1 MRNIAIFLIFMMN
14 SIAMMSAERDIKV
27 AGTTLAYMA
36 SAMDVL
42 DQQAGVDLLDNYII
56 IDGKYRAA
64 VYVDD
69 KLVSNISQL
78 QRMSTSLIDRISII
92 INPDAEYDKGIYA
105 LIKIT
110 MLKAEGKKIKAESQ
124 LKLDLTHTAAWNFD
138 QYLSWQKSNIAV
150 EASFS
155 YKDENCRRDAIVY
168 QQNYTPKSS
177 GDGLRLNQR
186 ATIDLGQEV
195 ANRSI
200 GFTTGLDWFVTKD
213 HKLSVRYEF
222 SSLPKSHNHNNAPN
236 RVAKIFF
243 ADEDGKVDP
252 SKPNS
257 MAKQSEW
264 FFWPD
269 TKHEWNFA
277 YSGKVNKWQLTGD
290 VKLTYEEPKAS
301 VGVEQD
307 GKNLYDLY
315 YNRHSLTE
323 VSRFTAKYSTDNTNI
338 VIGVADNYDW
348 MNLRYFNLATTDDK
362 IHAHQYEH
370 TAAAFASIE
379 RKLNRWTIAGGLRY
393 EYTHQKYEA
402 QDDDEALA
410 YLKEKGINQLVV
422 TRNHNRLHPNA
433 SVTYSAPNSSL
444 SLAYSQNIK
453 SPNLSYS
460 RIDRTF
466 AEKGD
471 EGILQAEWQHT
482 TTLTYKYRKWL
493 QANIAHNYIWH
504 PIYYTIYTFYYY
516 NGDNY
521 HDLDATLILSPKI
534 SIWQPTLTMSL
545 HKQWNNMPTA
555 NGVNKLSSPLL
566 NASWNNILN
575 LPKKWTVYVN
585 ASYRSRGA
593 MRNIRMHSTNFTMDA
608 SIRKA
613 LLKDRLQLTLSTTN
627 ILRTDCNDISL
638 YAHAEKQTSD
648 GVKIYMPRTV
658 SFTAIYSFGK

>member
-1 MRNIAIFLIFMMN
+1 MKTIALILIFMMN
-14 SIAMMSAERDIKV
+14 SMAIMSAERDIKV
-27 AGTTLAYMA
+27 AGTTLANMA
-36 SAMDVL
+36 SAMDVIA
-42 DQQAGVDLLDNYII
+42 QQAGVDLLDNYII

-69 KLVSNISQL
+69 RLVSNISQL
-78 QRMSTSLIDRISII
+78 QRMSASRIDRISII

-105 LIKIT
+105 LVKMI
-110 MLKAEGKKIKAESQ
+110 MLKAEENTLKSESQ

-138 QYLSWQKSNIAV
+138 QYLSWQKGNIAV

-155 YKDENCRRDAIVY
+155 YKDENCRRDAVVF

-186 ATIDLGQEV
+186 ATIDLTQEV

-200 GFTTGLDWFVTKD
+200 GFTTGLDWFITKE
-213 HKLSVRYEF
+213 HKLSARCEL
-222 SSLPKSHNHNNAPN
+222 SSLPKSHNHNNAPG
-236 RVAKIFF
+236 RVAKIFL

-257 MAKQSEW
+257 MAKQNEW

-269 TKHEWNFA
+269 TKHEWNVA
-277 YSGKVNKWQLTGD
+277 YSGKAKKWQLTGD
-290 VKLTYEEPKAS
+290 IKLTYEAPKAT

-323 VSRFTAKYSTDNTNI
+323 VSRFTARYSTDNTNI
-338 VIGVADNYDW
+338 AMGIADNYDW
-348 MNLRYFNLATTDDK
+348 MNLRYVNLATTDDK
-362 IHAHQYEH
+362 IHAHLSEH
-370 TAAAFASIE
+370 TSAAFASIE
-379 RKLNRWTIAGGLRY
+379 RKLGRWTVAGGMRY
-393 EYTHQKYEA
+393 EYTYQKYEA
-402 QDDDEALA
+402 QDDDEVLA

-433 SVTYSAPNSSL
+433 SVTYSSTNSSL

-466 AEKGD
+466 TENGD
-471 EGILQAEWQHT
+471 KGILLAEWQHA

-493 QANIAHNYIWH
+493 QASIAHAYIRH
-504 PIYYTIYTFYYY
+504 PIYNTIYAFKYY

-521 HDLDATLILSPKI
+521 HGLDATLILSPEI
-534 SIWQPTLTMSL
+534 SFWQPTLTMSL

-555 NGVNKLSSPLL
+555 NGINNLSSPLL
-566 NASWNNILN
+566 NAGWNNILN

-585 ASYRSRGA
+585 ASYHSRGA
-593 MRNIRMHSTNFTMDA
+593 MRNIRLYSTNFTMDA

-613 LLKDRLQLTLSTTN
+613 LLKDRLLLSLSATN

-638 YAHAEKQTSD
+638 YARAEKQTSD

-658 SFTAIYSFGK
+658 SFTAIYRFGK

>member
-1 MRNIAIFLIFMMN
+1 MKTIALILIFMMN
-14 SIAMMSAERDIKV
+14 SMAIMSAERDIKV
-27 AGTTLAYMA
+27 AGTTLANMA
-36 SAMDVL
+36 SAMDVIA
-42 DQQAGVDLLDNYII
+42 QQAGVDLLDNYII

-69 KLVSNISQL
+69 RLVSNISQL
-78 QRMSTSLIDRISII
+78 QRMSASRIDRISII

-105 LIKIT
+105 LVKMIL
-110 MLKAEGKKIKAESQ
+110 LKAEENTLKSESQ

-138 QYLSWQKSNIAV
+138 QYLSWQKGNIAV

-155 YKDENCRRDAIVY
+155 YKDENCRRDAVVF

-186 ATIDLGQEV
+186 ATIDLTQEV

-200 GFTTGLDWFVTKD
+200 GFTTGLDWFITKE
-213 HKLSVRYEF
+213 HKLSARCEF
-222 SSLPKSHNHNNAPN
+222 SSLPKSHNHNNAPG
-236 RVAKIFF
+236 RVAKIFL

-257 MAKQSEW
+257 MAKQNEW

-269 TKHEWNFA
+269 TKHEWNVA
-277 YSGKVNKWQLTGD
+277 YSGKAKKWQLTGD
-290 VKLTYEEPKAS
+290 MKLTYEAPKAT

-338 VIGVADNYDW
+338 AIGVADNYDW

-379 RKLNRWTIAGGLRY
+379 RKLGRWTVAGGMRY
-393 EYTHQKYEA
+393 EYTYQKYEA
-402 QDDDEALA
+402 QDDDEVLA

-471 EGILQAEWQHT
+471 EGILLAEWQHA

-493 QANIAHNYIWH
+493 QASIAHAYIRH
-504 PIYYTIYTFYYY
+504 PIYNTIYAFKYY

-521 HDLDATLILSPKI
+521 HGLDATLILSPEI
-534 SIWQPTLTMSL
+534 SFWQPTLTMSI

-555 NGVNKLSSPLL
+555 NGINNLSSPLL
-566 NASWNNILN
+566 NAGWNNILN

-585 ASYRSRGA
+585 ASYHSRGA
-593 MRNIRMHSTNFTMDA
+593 MRNIRLYSTNFTMDA

-613 LLKDRLQLTLSTTN
+613 LLKDRLLLSLSATN

-638 YAHAEKQTSD
+638 YARAEKQTSD

-658 SFTAIYSFGK
+658 SFTAIYRFGK

>member
-1 MRNIAIFLIFMMN
+1 MMN

-78 QRMSTSLIDRISII
+78 QRMSTSRIDRISII

-338 VIGVADNYDW
+338 AIGVADNYDW

-362 IHAHQYEH
+362 ILPKIRAAYQNWCGSAGRSQDDHAPGKKYGRGRAGYGFLWTVLSDHAHSAGCYCQFSDQWR
-370 TAAAFASIE
+370 TACDTALWNCSI
-379 RKLNRWTIAGGLRY
+379 
-393 EYTHQKYEA
+393 
-402 QDDDEALA
+402 
-410 YLKEKGINQLVV
+410 
-422 TRNHNRLHPNA
+422 
-433 SVTYSAPNSSL
+433 
-444 SLAYSQNIK
+444 
-453 SPNLSYS
+453 
-460 RIDRTF
+460 
-466 AEKGD
+466 
-471 EGILQAEWQHT
+471 
-482 TTLTYKYRKWL
+482 
-493 QANIAHNYIWH
+493 
-504 PIYYTIYTFYYY
+504 
-516 NGDNY
+516 
-521 HDLDATLILSPKI
+521 
-534 SIWQPTLTMSL
+534 
-545 HKQWNNMPTA
+545 
-555 NGVNKLSSPLL
+555 
-566 NASWNNILN
+566 
-575 LPKKWTVYVN
+575 
-585 ASYRSRGA
+585 
-593 MRNIRMHSTNFTMDA
+593 
-608 SIRKA
+608 
-613 LLKDRLQLTLSTTN
+613 
-627 ILRTDCNDISL
+627 
-638 YAHAEKQTSD
+638 
-648 GVKIYMPRTV
+648 
-658 SFTAIYSFGK
+658 

>member
-1 MRNIAIFLIFMMN
+1 M
-14 SIAMMSAERDIKV
+14 
-27 AGTTLAYMA
+27 
-36 SAMDVL
+36 
-42 DQQAGVDLLDNYII
+42 
-56 IDGKYRAA
+56 
-64 VYVDD
+64 
-69 KLVSNISQL
+69 
-78 QRMSTSLIDRISII
+78 
-92 INPDAEYDKGIYA
+92 
-105 LIKIT
+105 
-110 MLKAEGKKIKAESQ
+110 
-124 LKLDLTHTAAWNFD
+124 
-138 QYLSWQKSNIAV
+138 
-150 EASFS
+150 
-155 YKDENCRRDAIVY
+155 
-168 QQNYTPKSS
+168 
-177 GDGLRLNQR
+177 
-186 ATIDLGQEV
+186 

-323 VSRFTAKYSTDNTNI
+323 VSRFTAKYSTGNTNI
-338 VIGVADNYDW
+338 AIGVADNYDW

-466 AEKGD
+466 AEKGA

-521 HDLDATLILSPKI
+521 HNLDATLILSPKI

-638 YAHAEKQTSD
+638 YARAEKQTSD

-658 SFTAIYSFGK
+658 SFTAIYRFGK

>member
-78 QRMSTSLIDRISII
+78 QRMSTSRIDRISII

-264 FFWPD
+264 FFWP
-269 TKHEWNFA
+269 TPN
-277 YSGKVNKWQLTGD
+277 
-290 VKLTYEEPKAS
+290 
-301 VGVEQD
+301 
-307 GKNLYDLY
+307 
-315 YNRHSLTE
+315 
-323 VSRFTAKYSTDNTNI
+323 
-338 VIGVADNYDW
+338 
-348 MNLRYFNLATTDDK
+348 MNGIL
-362 IHAHQYEH
+362 H
-370 TAAAFASIE
+370 TAE
-379 RKLNRWTIAGGLRY
+379 R
-393 EYTHQKYEA
+393 
-402 QDDDEALA
+402 
-410 YLKEKGINQLVV
+410 
-422 TRNHNRLHPNA
+422 
-433 SVTYSAPNSSL
+433 
-444 SLAYSQNIK
+444 
-453 SPNLSYS
+453 
-460 RIDRTF
+460 
-466 AEKGD
+466 
-471 EGILQAEWQHT
+471 
-482 TTLTYKYRKWL
+482 LT
-493 QANIAHNYIWH
+493 
-504 PIYYTIYTFYYY
+504 
-516 NGDNY
+516 NGN
-521 HDLDATLILSPKI
+521 
-534 SIWQPTLTMSL
+534 
-545 HKQWNNMPTA
+545 
-555 NGVNKLSSPLL
+555 
-566 NASWNNILN
+566 
-575 LPKKWTVYVN
+575 
-585 ASYRSRGA
+585 
-593 MRNIRMHSTNFTMDA
+593 
-608 SIRKA
+608 
-613 LLKDRLQLTLSTTN
+613 
-627 ILRTDCNDISL
+627 
-638 YAHAEKQTSD
+638 
-648 GVKIYMPRTV
+648 
-658 SFTAIYSFGK
+658 

>member
-1 MRNIAIFLIFMMN
+1 MKTIALILIFMMN
-14 SIAMMSAERDIKV
+14 SMAIMSAERDIKV
-27 AGTTLAYMA
+27 AGTTLANMA
-36 SAMDVL
+36 SAMDVIA
-42 DQQAGVDLLDNYII
+42 QQAGVDLLDNYII

-69 KLVSNISQL
+69 RLVSNISQL
-78 QRMSTSLIDRISII
+78 QRMSASRIDRISII

-105 LIKIT
+105 LVKMI
-110 MLKAEGKKIKAESQ
+110 MLKAEENTLKSESQ

-138 QYLSWQKSNIAV
+138 QYLSWQKGNIAV

-155 YKDENCRRDAIVY
+155 YKDENCRRDAVVF

-186 ATIDLGQEV
+186 ATIDLTQEV

-200 GFTTGLDWFVTKD
+200 GFTTGLDWFITKE
-213 HKLSVRYEF
+213 HKLSARCEL
-222 SSLPKSHNHNNAPN
+222 SSLPKSHNHNNAPG
-236 RVAKIFF
+236 RVAKIFL

-257 MAKQSEW
+257 MAKQNEW

-269 TKHEWNFA
+269 TKHEWNVA
-277 YSGKVNKWQLTGD
+277 YSGKANKWQLTGD

-307 GKNLYDLY
+307 TKNLYDLY

-323 VSRFTAKYSTDNTNI
+323 VSRFTARYSTDNTNI
-338 VIGVADNYDW
+338 AMGIADNYDW
-348 MNLRYFNLATTDDK
+348 MNLRYVNLATTDDK
-362 IHAHQYEH
+362 IHAHLSEH
-370 TAAAFASIE
+370 TSAAFASIE
-379 RKLNRWTIAGGLRY
+379 RKLGRWTVAGGMRY
-393 EYTHQKYEA
+393 EYTYQKYEA
-402 QDDDEALA
+402 QDDDEVLA

-433 SVTYSAPNSSL
+433 SVTYSSTNSSL

-466 AEKGD
+466 TENGD
-471 EGILQAEWQHT
+471 KGILLAEWQHA

-493 QANIAHNYIWH
+493 QASIAHAYIRH
-504 PIYYTIYTFYYY
+504 PIYNTIYAFKYY

-521 HDLDATLILSPKI
+521 HGLDATLILSPEI
-534 SIWQPTLTMSL
+534 SFWQPTLTMSL

-555 NGVNKLSSPLL
+555 NGINNLSSPLL
-566 NASWNNILN
+566 NAGWNNILN

-585 ASYRSRGA
+585 ASYHSRGA
-593 MRNIRMHSTNFTMDA
+593 MRNIRLYSTNFTMDA

-613 LLKDRLQLTLSTTN
+613 LLKDRLLLSLSATN

-638 YAHAEKQTSD
+638 YARAEKQTSD

-658 SFTAIYSFGK
+658 SFTAIYRFGK